1 MGILDRLRK
10 WLEIEIGP
18 NIESEEENS
27 DTEVTEEGVK
37 KRADNRGDRQAA
49 GQTRVNVEKTRK
61 RKRRKRR

>member
-18 NIESEEENS
+18 DLESEEENS
-27 DTEVTEEGVK
+27 DTEVAEEDMK
-37 KRADNRGDRQAA
+37 KNAQNRGDKQAA
-49 GQTRVNVEKTRK
+49 GRTRVNVEKTQK

>member
-18 NIESEEENS
+18 NVESEEENS
-27 DTEVTEEGVK
+27 DTEVTEEDVK
-37 KRADNRGDRQAA
+37 KNAENRGDRRAA
-49 GQTRVNVEKTRK
+49 GPTRVNAEKTQK

>member
-18 NIESEEENS
+18 NVEAEEENS
-27 DTEVTEEGVK
+27 DTEVTEEDVK
-37 KRADNRGDRQAA
+37 KNAENRGDRRAA
-49 GQTRVNVEKTRK
+49 GPTRVNVEKTQK

>member
-37 KRADNRGDRQAA
+37 KRADNRGDRQAT

>member
-49 GQTRVNVEKTRK
+49 GQTPVNVEKTRK

>member
-27 DTEVTEEGVK
+27 DTEVTEEDVK
-37 KRADNRGDRQAA
+37 KRAENRGDRQAA
-49 GQTRVNVEKTRK
+49 GPTRVNVEKTRK

>member
-27 DTEVTEEGVK
+27 DTEVAEEGVK
-37 KRADNRGDRQAA
+37 KRAENRGDRQVA
-49 GQTRVNVEKTRK
+49 GPTRVNVEKTPK

>member
-18 NIESEEENS
+18 DLESEEENS
-27 DTEVTEEGVK
+27 DTEVTEEDVK
-37 KRADNRGDRQAA
+37 KRAENRGDRQAA
-49 GQTRVNVEKTRK
+49 GPTRVNVEKTRK